1 MEKKKPFCLP
11 MESVVLAELE
21 IFCSLGMAVK
31 CTKLFTLAQN
41 YPDQPLSPKVRLSA
55 VVILD
60 ELRGFRLAFS
70 FIPPVDV
77 NSETM

>member
-1 MEKKKPFCLP
+1 